1 MAAEEWIK
9 TLQHINNPLAITRYG
24 QRENSYRIYTVVQK
38 NGKNICTGVDV
49 NNVGRDVNVTSVRTA
64 FARDIVNALNESLL
78 YPSRGELE
86 RAIQEFS
93 SRHNR
98 EIYPEQPLSGSKGSD
113 NSSISKINEG
123 KTTGNGV
130 NYRVRD
136 GHEAAVEEAR
146 RRLADAAA
154 SEFDRQAARAVVKA
168 YGGDDAPDGSNG
180 GGPRF
185 RMREPQKEIVD
196 KWHNSQ
202 VFLGKNFLLARF

>member
-1 MAAEEWIK
+1 MK
-9 TLQHINNPLAITRYG
+9 TLIVSILLFKRMVRIFAQALILKTVGNGVEIT
-24 QRENSYRIYTVVQK
+24 
-38 NGKNICTGVDV
+38 NIT
-49 NNVGRDVNVTSVRTA
+49 TA
-64 FARDIVNALNESLL
+64 CARDIEHSFNEPLV
-78 YPSRGELE
+78 YPESYDKLRE
-86 RAIQEFS
+86 AIQEFS

-98 EIYPEQPLSGSKGSD
+98 EIYPEQPLSGSKSSD
-113 NSSISKINEG
+113 NSSISKINEE

-136 GHEAAVEEAR
+136 GHEAAVEDAR
-146 RRLADAAA
+146 RRLESDDA
-154 SEFDRQAARAVVKA
+154 SEFERQAARAVIKA
-168 YGGDDAPDGSNG
+168 YGGDDAPDGGNG